1 MAYLTCPWCLTPQL
15 VGDES
20 IGYQCFTCAAE
31 NVFFACTECG
41 YRQTVSKGWT
51 AFTCAKCEKKVDL
64 PRRWGYAVG
73 ARAVMVQ
80 GHGQPWP
87 KF

>member
-1 MAYLTCPWCLTPQL
+1 

-20 IGYQCFTCAAE
+20 IDYICFTCAAK
-31 NVFFACTECG
+31 NAFFACTECG
-41 YRQTVSKGWT
+41 YRQTVTKRWT

-64 PRRWGYAVG
+64 PRRWGYSVG
-73 ARAVMVQ
+73 TPAMTVQ